1 MKRYVC
7 LICGYIYDEAVQ
19 KVKFSDL
26 PQDWKCP
33 LCGASKSA
41 FSEVKENVAKAPVG
55 VKAEPPEKKE
65 KVSDTKMALDM
76 KELSFGELSAL
87 CSNLAKGCE
96 KQYLTEESGL
106 FMQLADYYKSKT
118 ILPDDADFTSLLKL
132 ANQNLNEE
140 LSVADAEAQKASD
153 RGAKRV
159 LLWNR
164 KVTTMLKALLE
175 RYEKEGDSML
185 ENTNVYVCEICGFIY
200 IGDTPPAIC
209 PVCKVP
215 SFKIL
220 QVRRNA

>member
-33 LCGASKSA
+33 LCGAPKSA
-41 FSEVKENVAKAPVG
+41 FSEVKENVAKAPVE
-55 VKAEPPEKKE
+55 VKAEPPEKNE
-65 KVSDTKMALDM
+65 KVSDTKMDLDM

-106 FMQLADYYKSKT
+106 FMQLADYYKSKM
-118 ILPDDADFTSLLKL
+118 ILPDDTDFTSLLKL